1 MVFINYT
8 RKTCAAEKNK
18 EPREELSK
26 PPKSWKEVDE
36 ARGTHSMTIIKKIRL
51 SLASLNQED
60 LYEDDN
66 GKWVDTNRAVYID
79 NSK

>member
-1 MVFINYT
+1 
-8 RKTCAAEKNK
+8 
-18 EPREELSK
+18 
-26 PPKSWKEVDE
+26 
-36 ARGTHSMTIIKKIRL
+36 MTIIKKIRL